1 MSNKRNPSYIGH
13 RERIREKFA
22 SSGLDSFL
30 DHEALEL
37 LLTYSVARRD
47 TKPIAWA
54 LLKRFGSLSAV
65 LDATPEELEKT

>member
-1 MSNKRNPSYIGH
+1 MPNNPSYIGH

-22 SSGLDSFL
+22 AAGLDSFL

-37 LLTYSVARRD
+37 LLTYAVPRKD

-54 LLKRFGSLSAV
+54 LLKNSARWPPCW
-65 LDATPEELEKT
+65 TRHRTNFRK